1 MNLATVELKIADMP
15 IELVE
20 SSHGKMIL
28 ATVTTYLNLLTLT
41 VQYKKFRIY
50 IFWSIG
56 FCKQLVVTLLK
67 I

>member
-50 IFWSIG
+50 IYFG
-56 FCKQLVVTLLK
+56 V
-67 I
+67 